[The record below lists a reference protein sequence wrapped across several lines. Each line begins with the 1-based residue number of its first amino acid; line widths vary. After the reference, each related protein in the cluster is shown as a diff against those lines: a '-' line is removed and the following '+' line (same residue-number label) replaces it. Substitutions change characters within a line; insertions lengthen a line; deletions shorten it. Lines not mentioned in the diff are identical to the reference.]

1 MKKNI
6 MDQLASYEIKRNQ
19 LIVEKEK
26 ICQEVFS
33 AIVPELS
40 GLKISE
46 AIKVISSELDKNIKT
61 KEIKLKLLNMFR
73 EYLDNIE
80 L

>member
-1 MKKNI
+1 MEKNI
-6 MDQLASYEIKRNQ
+6 LDQLASYEMKRNQ

-33 AIVPELS
+33 AIVPKLS

-46 AIKVISSELDKNIKT
+46 AKTVISSELDKNIKT

>member
-26 ICQEVFS
+26 ICQELFS

-46 AIKVISSELDKNIKT
+46 AKKVISSELDKNIKT